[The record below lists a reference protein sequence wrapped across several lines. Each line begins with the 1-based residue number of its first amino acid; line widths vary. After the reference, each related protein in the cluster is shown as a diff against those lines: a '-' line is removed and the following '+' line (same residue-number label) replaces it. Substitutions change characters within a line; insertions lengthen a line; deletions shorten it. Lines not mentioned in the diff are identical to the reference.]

1 MVINFYR
8 IMETIKTENGMID
21 FTKMIM
27 ASMKSGNKLAT
38 MTYKQIKSKIMEF
51 KTAETKDGTR
61 PVYDSLA
68 ERKLLETFQKELEK
82 DIKVYESI
90 GTEKAK
96 DNAEESKQQLKI
108 VTALL
113 PKAATDDEIQEFVT
127 DWIVRYGAISPKDMG
142 TIINQISTWNPSAR
156 KQDVARIVKKNIS
169 THIK

>member
-1 MVINFYR
+1 MEIKFFK
-8 IMETIKTENGMID
+8 IMDPIKTDDGMID

-27 ASMKSGNKLAT
+27 TSVKSGDKMAA
-38 MTYKQIKSKIMEF
+38 MTYKQIKSKIMEY
-51 KTAETKDGTR
+51 KTAETKDGVR
-61 PVYDSLA
+61 PIYNKSV
-68 ERKLLETFQKELEK
+68 EKKLIETFQKELEK
-82 DIKVYESI
+82 DIKAYEAI

-113 PKAATDDEIQEFVT
+113 PKPASDDEIQEFVT

-156 KQDVARIVKKNIS
+156 KQDVARIVKKNIA
-169 THIK
+169 KA